1 MVSGGT
7 QMLKNSGRWDR
18 GLLLGL
24 GTLGILVVGAGIV
37 MPVQTATLLVAT
49 AFSIPTAI
57 LALRLLESHRI
68 SENLGRVVRR
78 DRLTGV
84 LDREA
89 FLDTLNARIGT
100 EGTVARGDHVLVR
113 LSVDARSGKENGRPD
128 ATLDEL
134 LKSMGARLRRNIR
147 DVDAVGRLGPTEFG
161 IFLSDL
167 ADPFHVEKTVRRIV
181 DAAAQPYRIA
191 RMTVSRTLSAGIA
204 LSPSHGTDASTL
216 MQNAWI
222 SLETAQQ
229 VPGTEIRLFETGME
243 DGADNDRISIHDLGD
258 ALETG
263 QFDVHYQPQ
272 VKLATGQVI
281 AHEALARWSHPK
293 LGEISPA
300 DFVPL
305 AEETGFIVPL
315 GEWILRRA
323 CEDAASWPEPRRVG
337 VNLSPVQFQQT
348 SVTALVRRALDES
361 GLKPHELELEITEN
375 LLMSDADS
383 VLRELMDLREMGVG
397 IAMDDFGTGYSS
409 LSYLSRYPISKIKID
424 RSFMLGLSRDRA
436 ASAIVGC
443 IVSLGRS
450 LDVEILA
457 EGVESEEQ
465 ARLLGDLGC
474 DHGQGF
480 LFGRPKPASEAAERL
495 RGRRM
500 QPTTDVRKSA

>member
-1 MVSGGT
+1 MVLGGT
-7 QMLKNSGRWDR
+7 QMFKSTGRWDR
-18 GLLLGL
+18 GLLFGL
-24 GTLGILVVGAGIV
+24 GTLGILVVGAGIAL
-37 MPVQTATLLVAT
+37 PVQTATMLVAT

-57 LALRLLESHRI
+57 LALRLFESHRI
-68 SENLGRVVRR
+68 SERLGRVERR

-89 FLDTLNARIGT
+89 FLDLLKARLSADAKI
-100 EGTVARGDHVLVR
+100 ARGNHVLVR
-113 LSVDARSGKENGRPD
+113 LSVDTRSGNENGRPD
-128 ATLDEL
+128 ATLDEM
-134 LKSMGARLRRNIR
+134 LKCIGARLQRNVR
-147 DVDAVGRLGPTEFG
+147 DVDAVGRIGAREFG

-167 ADPFHVEKTVRRIV
+167 ADPFHVENTVRRIV

-191 RMTVSRTLSAGIA
+191 RMKVSRTLSAGIA
-204 LSPSHGTDASTL
+204 LSPAHGTDAGTL
-216 MQNAWI
+216 MQNAWL

-229 VPGTEIRLFETGME
+229 VPGTEIRFFETGME
-243 DGADNDRISIHDLGD
+243 TDGETGRISISDLGD

-272 VKLATGQVI
+272 VRLATGQI
-281 AHEALARWSHPK
+281 CAHEALARWTHPE

-305 AEETGFIVPL
+305 AEESGFIVPL

-323 CEDAASWPEPRRVG
+323 CEDAASWPEPRCVG

-361 GLKPHELELEITEN
+361 GLSAHELELEITES

-383 VLRELMDLREMGVG
+383 VLRELVDLREMGVG

-436 ASAIVGC
+436 ASAIVSC

-457 EGVESEEQ
+457 EGVETEEQ
-465 ARLLGDLGC
+465 ARLLSDLGC
-474 DHGQGF
+474 DQGQGF
-480 LFGRPKPASEAAERL
+480 LFGRPKPASDAAERL
-495 RGRRM
+495 RGRGM
-500 QPTTDVRKSA
+500 LPATDVRQSA